1 MKRFKRLKNLAEYL
15 DAFSISDP
23 DLHALMTTAQ
33 ADATSKLSRLS
44 GVQLLAARPEE
55 RQTGDTDTFTATLS
69 TAFFVVEKGL
79 GALATPEKERDQFR
93 RLLEVAGRVMEK
105 VSDDAT
111 SGTCGL
117 LSGLSI
123 ASVEIVP
130 EASIFGGWLGYSI
143 EINFE

>member
-15 DAFSISDP
+15 DAFSITEP
-23 DLHALMTTAQ
+23 NLHTIMTTAQ

-55 RQTGDTDTFTATLS
+55 RQTGGTDTFAATLS
-69 TAFFVVEKGL
+69 TAFFVLDKGL
-79 GALATPEKERDQFR
+79 GALATPDKERKQFAQ
-93 RLLEVAGRVMEK
+93 LLDVAAK
-105 VSDDAT
+105 VIDKLSYDAT
-111 SGTCGL
+111 SETCGL